1 MPRYRACG
9 ADKVLIGDTAMQG
22 RRKQQQNR
30 RGAVTVEF
38 ALIAPV
44 FLTLILGVTEAS
56 RLFELQNQL
65 AVAAREGARM
75 AAMDRSGLVNE
86 GQSTNT
92 KVTNDMKNFLEA
104 AGIDPADVNIE
115 IVSHDD
121 PSQMFNLDDPT
132 NSLKYFEVRISIPY
146 GNVSHMTP
154 PGMED
159 QQLGA
164 KVVFRNSKL

>member
-1 MPRYRACG
+1 
-9 ADKVLIGDTAMQG
+9 MQG
-22 RRKQQQNR
+22 RHKKKEFR

-86 GQSTNT
+86 GTSTNT
-92 KVTNDMKNFLEA
+92 KVTNDMKNYLQA
-104 AGIDPADVNIE
+104 AGLDPEDLSIQ
-115 IVSHDD
+115 IVDHDD
-121 PSQMFNLDDPT
+121 PTQAFNLDDPN

>member
-1 MPRYRACG
+1 
-9 ADKVLIGDTAMQG
+9 MQG
-22 RRKQQQNR
+22 RPTKQKNR

-65 AVAAREGARM
+65 SVAAREGARM

-92 KVTNDMKNFLEA
+92 KVANDMKNYLEA
-104 AGIDPADVNIE
+104 AGIDPDDVNIQ
-115 IVSHDD
+115 IVDHND
-121 PSQMFNLDDPT
+121 PSQAFNLDDPN

-146 GNVSHMTP
+146 GDVSPMTP

-159 QQLGA
+159 HQLGA
-164 KVVFRNSKL
+164 KIVFRNSKL